1 MEEPAKPS
9 KANTSSNLI
18 TYGISICG
26 LAGILWLFHMTYAA
40 INMVIA
46 GKGLETYRTFW
57 LVQFNWY
64 GFLAFIMACAIA
76 IAICL
81 WLRWHEHMQWKSLQ
95 KKYGRRKRTP
105 N

>member
-1 MEEPAKPS
+1 MEEPAKPAQ
-9 KANTSSNLI
+9 ANTSSNLVF
-18 TYGISICG
+18 YGITIFG
-26 LAGILWLFHMTYAA
+26 LGGILWLIYMIYTA
-40 INMVIA
+40 INMIVT

-64 GFLAFIMACAIA
+64 GFLAFIMAFTAAIG
-76 IAICL
+76 IYL
-81 WLRWHEHMQWKSLQ
+81 WLRWHEQMQWKGLQ